1 MKDLITHAQAVEARL
16 REQLGAMY
24 PREEI
29 SLNDVLAAV
38 MNIAALCKE
47 LEEAAQADKE
57 IGEVLLGGVDDS
69 GEYEECE
76 VEIPQR
82 TLYSLQEQLLKSTLP
97 MRLKLYVRIEPIAA
111 IKTQGDA
118 NETA

>member
-1 MKDLITHAQAVEARL
+1 MKLPEPAFRRLSDLQSGVDDYYT
-16 REQLGAMY
+16 
-24 PREEI
+24 
-29 SLNDVLAAV
+29 
-38 MNIAALCKE
+38 
-47 LEEAAQADKE
+47 AAQMRQYRLDALVSEAIAQYGE

-111 IKTQGDA
+111 TNRKNPHPLIDTP
-118 NETA
+118 